1 MTATLENLTEFL
13 LEQVRQ
19 VQRNLHLDSG
29 PDLNSETALGDALD
43 SMAMVEFL
51 ALVSEACGVKPTGI
65 EECVAR
71 RFTTVNALARAME
84 TAGIA
89 PRPTATPACR
99 FVPQLSNNSTPPAFL
114 ASSILRLPQTVQ
126 PASELDRLLQRPEGW
141 LARHA
146 GIHSRRVWTHEDP
159 MTAAVETGRECLAR
173 AGLLPDDVGALLVTS
188 EAPPL
193 LAGLAAALHHR
204 LDLPPRTVALEI
216 GGACTGFLAALWTA
230 RQMLSSVGMVLILAV
245 EAPSRY
251 LKVEPGA
258 AGEAAALFGDGAA
271 ACVVGTEPTAAA
283 ALPLR
288 EVVLGTDG
296 SATSLVRPVLGPSGT
311 VELMME
317 GKALASRAIAAM
329 TEAVA
334 ALLQTHALRVTDL
347 CACAVHGGNGRMPAL
362 FARRL
367 GLPPERILSLTP
379 TTGNLGSASLPA
391 AWAEGA
397 TNSSPTIWVAVG
409 AGLTW
414 GAALLG

>member
-1 MTATLENLTEFL
+1 MIVTLESLTDFL

-19 VQRNLHLDSG
+19 VERNLHLDPG
-29 PDLNSETALGDALD
+29 PDLNPRTMLGDALD

-51 ALVSEACGVKPTGI
+51 ALVSEACGVKPTAI
-65 EECVAR
+65 EESVAR
-71 RFTTVNALARAME
+71 RFGTVSALARAME
-84 TAGIA
+84 LVGIA
-89 PRPTATPACR
+89 PRLATPACR
-99 FVPQLSNNSTPPAFL
+99 FAPQLSKPSARAAFL
-114 ASSILRLPQTVQ
+114 GSSALRLPQTVQ
-126 PASELDRLLQRPEGW
+126 PAAELDRLLQRPEGW

-159 MTAAVETGRECLAR
+159 LTAAVEAGRDCLAR
-173 AGLLPDDVGALLVTS
+173 AGLLPEEVGALLVTS

-204 LDLPPRTVALEI
+204 LDLPPQTVALEI

-230 RQMLSSVGMVLILAV
+230 RQMLSSVGVVLILAV
-245 EAPSRY
+245 EAPTRY
-251 LKVEPGA
+251 LTVEPGV

-271 ACVVGTEPTAAA
+271 ACIVAAEPMDAA

-288 EVVLGTDG
+288 EVVLGADG
-296 SATSLVRPVLGPSGT
+296 SATALVRPVLGPSGK

-317 GKALASRAIAAM
+317 GKALATRALAAM
-329 TEAVA
+329 TETVA
-334 ALLQTHALRVTDL
+334 ALLQAHALRVSDL
-347 CACAVHGGNGRMPAL
+347 RACVVHGGNGRMPPL
-362 FARRL
+362 LARRL
-367 GLPPERILSLTP
+367 GLPPERVRSLTP

-391 AWAEGA
+391 AWAESAITLGPA
-397 TNSSPTIWVAVG
+397 IWVGVG